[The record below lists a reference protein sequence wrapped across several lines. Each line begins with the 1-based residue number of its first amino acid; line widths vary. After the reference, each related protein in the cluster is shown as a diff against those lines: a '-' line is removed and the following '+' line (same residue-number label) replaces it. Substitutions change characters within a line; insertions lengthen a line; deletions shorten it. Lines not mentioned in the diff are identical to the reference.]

1 MRYTLVC
8 HMRLLSVKV
17 RSIHKPDTRT
27 RLARPLALVRLPGG
41 FPSPAEDYLEGSLDL
56 NRHLLKHPAATFY
69 FRVTGDSM
77 KDAGI
82 HSGDLLVVDR
92 SLEPGDGA
100 VVVAVVNG
108 DFTVKRLRVR
118 GGKPRLEAENPDHPD
133 LEVCAGDF
141 RVWGVVTFC
150 IHGVGR

>member
-1 MRYTLVC
+1 MP
-8 HMRLLSVKV
+8 VKV
-17 RSIHKPDTRT
+17 RSIHKPDTKTRT
-27 RLARPLALVRLPGG
+27 RRPLALVALPGG

-77 KDAGI
+77 RDAGI

-92 SLEPGDGA
+92 SLEPKDGA
-100 VVVAVVNG
+100 VVVAVVGG

-118 GGKPRLEAENPDHPD
+118 GGRATLVAENPVHPPLPD
-133 LEVCAGDF
+133 PGEF

-150 IHGVGR
+150 IHGVAR

>member
-1 MRYTLVC
+1 MP
-8 HMRLLSVKV
+8 VKV
-17 RSIHKPDTRT
+17 RSIHKPGLKTRT
-27 RLARPLALVRLPGG
+27 RRPLALVRIPGG

-92 SLEPGDGA
+92 SLEATDGS
-100 VVVAVVNG
+100 VVVAVVGG
-108 DFTVKRLRVR
+108 DFTVKRLRVK
-118 GGKPRLEAENPDHPD
+118 GGRVRLVAENPSHPPLPD
-133 LEVCAGDF
+133 PGDF
-141 RVWGVVTFC
+141 KVWGVVTFC